1 MLGPTKLS
9 VPKTMALQGGL
20 ASSRSP
26 EANSKDGTKIN
37 QQRMCRLNNQVIN
50 HNPTQQNLLLA

>member
-1 MLGPTKLS
+1 
-9 VPKTMALQGGL
+9 MALQGGL